1 MLDFLK
7 EVNIDDDVIKDLEKT
22 YSEANLSTLNSH
34 EFEVIKIINYFK
46 ELGIEYIDELL
57 INNLEIFF
65 CRFDEIVKK
74 FSRYNIND
82 LVEEINYDYMKINK
96 YIFD

>member
-1 MLDFLK
+1 MLEFLK
-7 EVNIDDDVIKDLEKT
+7 EVNIDEDVISDLEQT
-22 YSEANLSTLNSH
+22 YSEANLCTLNSH
-34 EFEVIKIINYFK
+34 EFEVIKIIKYFK

-57 INNLEIFF
+57 VNNLEIFF

-74 FSRYNIND
+74 FSGYNITD
-82 LVEEINYDYMKINK
+82 LVEEVNYDYMQINK

>member
-1 MLDFLK
+1 MLEFLK

-74 FSRYNIND
+74 FNRYNIND
-82 LVEEINYDYMKINK
+82 LVEEINYNYMKINK